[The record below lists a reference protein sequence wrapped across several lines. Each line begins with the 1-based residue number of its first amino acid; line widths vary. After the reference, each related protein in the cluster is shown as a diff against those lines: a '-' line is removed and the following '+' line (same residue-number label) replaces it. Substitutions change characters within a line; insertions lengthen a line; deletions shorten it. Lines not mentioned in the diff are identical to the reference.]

1 MGQRWKALLSE
12 RKMIRVVNI
21 KKHFPVVSGIRSI
34 FSGSRGKTIKAVDQ
48 VSFELKEGEVL
59 GLAGESGCGKS
70 TIGRVLVGLEA
81 QTDGE
86 IFFNNLN
93 HLDLKKKDRKAFYR
107 KIQMI
112 FQDPYGSINPQHS
125 ISKIIAMPLLY
136 QGLRKKEEIRKKTI
150 ETLEL
155 VGLTP
160 ALEYLE
166 KHPHQLSGGQRQR
179 LCIGR
184 AIIVEPEFLVADEP
198 ISMLD
203 VSIKSG
209 ILVLLRDL
217 VKIKKLSL
225 LYITHDLATVSHI
238 CQRIAIMYLGRIV
251 ETGLV
256 EDVIKKSLHPYT
268 KALVSAIP
276 VPDPNVKRSE
286 VNIKGAIPN
295 AVHIPDGCRFS
306 PRCPVAEQICFTVEP
321 ELTEKNGH
329 WCACHF
335 TEKLNRP

>member
-1 MGQRWKALLSE
+1 
-12 RKMIRVVNI
+12 MIRVNNI
-21 KKHFPVVSGIRSI
+21 KKYFPVVSGIRSI
-34 FSGSRGKTIKAVDQ
+34 FSGSRGKYIKALDQ
-48 VSFELKEGEVL
+48 VSFEVNQGEVL

-70 TIGRVLVGLEA
+70 TIGRVLAGLES
-81 QTDGE
+81 QTAGE
-86 IFFNNLN
+86 IFINDIN

-125 ISKIIAMPLLY
+125 IRKIIAMPLIY
-136 QGLRKKEEIRKKTI
+136 QGLLSKDEIREKTI

-160 ALEYLE
+160 ALDYLE

-251 ETGLV
+251 ETGMV
-256 EDVIKKSLHPYT
+256 EDVIKNSLHPYT

-276 VPDPNVKRSE
+276 VPDPDVKRLE
-286 VNIKGAIPN
+286 VNIRGAIPN
-295 AVHIPDGCRFS
+295 AIQIPEGCRFS
-306 PRCPVAEQICFTVEP
+306 PRCPWAEEICFQVEP
-321 ELTEKNGH
+321 ELAEVTGH
-329 WCACHF
+329 GCACHF
-335 TEKLNRP
+335 SGKLNRQ

>member
-1 MGQRWKALLSE
+1 
-12 RKMIRVVNI
+12 MIRVINI

-34 FSGSRGKTIKAVDQ
+34 FSPSRGKTVKAVDQ
-48 VSFELKEGEVL
+48 VSFELGPGEVL

-70 TIGRVLVGLEA
+70 TIGRVLLGLDS
-81 QTDGE
+81 QTGGE
-86 IFFNNLN
+86 IFFNNIN

-125 ISKIIAMPLLY
+125 IRKIISMPLMY
-136 QGLRKKEEIRKKTI
+136 QGLLKKDEIHRKTI

-217 VKIKKLSL
+217 VKLKKLSL

-238 CQRIAIMYLGRIV
+238 CHRIAIMYLGRIV
-251 ETGLV
+251 ETGKV
-256 EDVIKKSLHPYT
+256 EDVIKNSLHPYT

-276 VPDPNVKRSE
+276 IPDPDARRGR

-295 AVHIPDGCRFS
+295 AVQIPEGCRFS
-306 PRCPVAEQICFTVEP
+306 PRCPNAEPLCFKLEP
-321 ELTEKNGH
+321 ELTEAKGH

-335 TEKLNRP
+335 TGKLDLK